1 MPPEPAP
8 RRSWRPFAA
17 ILVGAAVVLLAL
29 LFAGKVSRKMP
40 DFEVYWTAAVRA
52 RAAEPLYRAED
63 GHYQFK
69 YLPAFAVLAIPAG
82 LVPLPVAK
90 AVWFTISIVL
100 LVALVAFSL
109 ALLPEARKPRWL
121 LVTIALVAMLKFFA
135 HEVVLGQVNTLL
147 AVIVVLLLLAIRLGR
162 ETAAGL
168 LIGLAVVVKPYAI
181 LFLPWLLARLR
192 AWGPAMREV
201 PEGGRPPLRAPQR
214 RSGHG
219 RRALAAALATLAAA
233 LALPAL
239 AYGVSGNIGLHRS
252 WWRTVTETTAPNL
265 TNADNVSIAAMYAK
279 WIGAG
284 HTATVLSF
292 ATIAILLAAAALVF
306 IRRGAL
312 PFPEGLE
319 GALLLTYVP
328 LLSPQG
334 WDYVF
339 LVSTPAIVFL
349 ANYEDRLPRL
359 LRLLA
364 AAAVATIGLSLYDLM
379 GRAAY
384 SVFMAWSVVTVCYF
398 VVIAA
403 LCTLRVR
410 AVA

>member
-1 MPPEPAP
+1 VPPEPAP

-147 AVIVVLLLLAIRLGR
+147 AVIVVLSLLAIRLGR

-384 SVFMAWSVVTVCYF
+384 SVFMAWSVITACYF